1 MINLKWLVYTS
12 SIRCDYYNINK
23 RNLHIKCRNLRD
35 KHLHEIV
42 IGRVGKAIAKGNKC
56 VIDGVIELL
65 DAFLKHFDGEAG
77 EIDYGVGRDRYFR
90 RFPTHKLLKSKFERD
105 EDLEVGG
112 IGGKRSRQIK
122 GEEEDGKS
130 RNDEH

>member
-65 DAFLKHFDGEAG
+65 DAFLKHFNGEAG
-77 EIDYGVGRDRYFR
+77 EMDNGVGCDWY
-90 RFPTHKLLKSKFERD
+90 L
-105 EDLEVGG
+105 
-112 IGGKRSRQIK
+112 
-122 GEEEDGKS
+122 
-130 RNDEH
+130 